1 MNKLHIIKFTLCF
14 LAAALAG
21 LFIWA
26 LNKHYSKDS
35 SIRYMPD
42 IQAMEL
48 DGGEMD
54 LKQNLDLS
62 KRTAILYF
70 HPDCEFCQQ
79 EIKGIINRHAECR
92 DVQWVFYT
100 LAQPEELR
108 VFLKEYPVQDIPNS
122 FVIRED
128 WPNVYKKL
136 SLSNPPELIV
146 YDENGKLM
154 LHHKG
159 ATSIKTIV
167 EELQ

>member
-14 LAAALAG
+14 LAAVLVG
-21 LFIWA
+21 LFICA

-42 IQAMEL
+42 IQAIEL
-48 DGGEMD
+48 DGEEME
-54 LKQNLDLS
+54 LKQNFDPS

-79 EIKGIINRHAECR
+79 EIKGIISRNSECR
-92 DVQWVFYT
+92 DVQWVFFT
-100 LAQPEELR
+100 MAQPEEITS
-108 VFLKEYPVQDIPNS
+108 FLNEYPINDIPNS
-122 FVIRED
+122 FLIRED
-128 WPNVYKKL
+128 WPNVYKQL

-154 LHHKG
+154 FHHKG

-167 EELQ
+167 EELK

>member
-14 LAAALAG
+14 LAAVLVG

-26 LNKHYSKDS
+26 LNNHYSKDS

-42 IQAMEL
+42 IQAMDMDGNEIVLKNKL
-48 DGGEMD
+48 DP
-54 LKQNLDLS
+54 S
-62 KRTAILYF
+62 KRTAILFF

-79 EIKGIINRHAECR
+79 EIKGIINRNSECR
-92 DVQWVFYT
+92 DVQWVFFT
-100 LAQPEELR
+100 MAQPEEISS
-108 VFLKEYPVQDIPNS
+108 FLEEYPLNDIPDS
-122 FVIRED
+122 FLIRED
-128 WPNVYKKL
+128 WPNVYKQL

-146 YDENGKLM
+146 YDEQGKLM
-154 LHHKG
+154 VHHKG